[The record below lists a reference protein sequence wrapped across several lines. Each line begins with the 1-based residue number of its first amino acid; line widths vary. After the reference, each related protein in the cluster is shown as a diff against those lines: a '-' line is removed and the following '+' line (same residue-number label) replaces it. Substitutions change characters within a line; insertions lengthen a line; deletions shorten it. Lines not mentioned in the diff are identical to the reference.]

1 VVSIQQVEIKIESL
15 DEEDEDEI
23 QFDME
28 ITDAADMGTKLDAL
42 MDILFTFIFRESQ
55 RSEKH
60 REQMFFM
67 LMQLFDTFILKTH
80 KSKYVQFLLFYVCA
94 MDINY
99 THVRCAHA
107 PPPRSS
113 DSDHRRTHLSLSL
126 FFSFALSRA
135 GLCAIPAGE
144 GDGREQPPAHAKHMR
159 GLPGLLPRPIHARS
173 HTARPRA
180 TTEYAPPQACL
191 S

>member
-1 VVSIQQVEIKIESL
+1 MEIKIESL

-99 THVRCAHA
+99 THVRAHTPPA
-107 PPPRSS
+107 P
-113 DSDHRRTHLSLSL
+113 DRRTHLSLSL
-126 FFSFALSRA
+126 SLFLSLFRSFAR
-135 GLCAIPAGE
+135 
-144 GDGREQPPAHAKHMR
+144 
-159 GLPGLLPRPIHARS
+159 RPSCDTCWR
-173 HTARPRA
+173 R
-180 TTEYAPPQACL
+180 
-191 S
+191 